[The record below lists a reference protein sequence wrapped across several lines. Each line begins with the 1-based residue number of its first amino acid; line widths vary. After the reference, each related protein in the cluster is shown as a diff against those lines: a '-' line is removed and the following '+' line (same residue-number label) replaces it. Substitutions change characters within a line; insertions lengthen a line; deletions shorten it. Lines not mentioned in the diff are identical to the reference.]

1 MKKIFIGGSRGIS
14 RLSKGVTSVLDRV
27 IQKGFVIL
35 VGDAN
40 GADKS
45 VQSYLFSKNYENVIV
60 FCAGEQCRN
69 NIGNWQTRKT
79 KLDRNV
85 RDFYYYSARDLEM
98 VRETDYGFMIWDAK
112 SKGTLNNMLN
122 LLRENKRILV
132 YLSSEKRFYTLDT
145 PKELEEILAR
155 CDSESLQKLEEE
167 LGLSS
172 ILGLF
177 GKQTEP
183 SQLRFQFEITKD
195 DKELE
200 EVIR

>member
-1 MKKIFIGGSRGIS
+1 
-14 RLSKGVTSVLDRV
+14 
-27 IQKGFVIL
+27 
-35 VGDAN
+35 
-40 GADKS
+40 
-45 VQSYLFSKNYENVIV
+45 
-60 FCAGEQCRN
+60 
-69 NIGNWQTRKT
+69 
-79 KLDRNV
+79 
-85 RDFYYYSARDLEM
+85 
-98 VRETDYGFMIWDAK
+98 
-112 SKGTLNNMLN
+112 MLN

-145 PKELEEILAR
+145 PNELEEILAR
-155 CDSESLQKLEEE
+155 CDSQSFQKLEEE

-183 SQLRFQFEITKD
+183 SQLRFQFETTKD